1 MRHRRIHDLRRTFI
15 SLARDG
21 GADKLTPALRAANWW
36 ECRSTRRHEG
46 LVQWRHAGTSPRGI
60 AHRATVAAGDVRL
73 VRDRGGLVGS
83 HDVGLARASPSS
95 AREPT
100 ADDARSQRATHL
112 GGEQPQRRR
121 RQQPDHDQQRGPPDN
136 REPRLVLQRRYEEA
150 KADSITDTVIFTN
163 NGNRATHLLD
173 MRVLD
178 ADDNQV
184 MSYKPP
190 CDLVDP
196 RLPANIEPGHAVT
209 FKLKITAEQ
218 TQRARWF
225 EWVREG
231 QVNERRPW
239 TNRDLYIYVSAAVA
253 SPGSS

>member
-1 MRHRRIHDLRRTFI
+1 MDRGNAQQEQYCRVEAAHDV
-15 SLARDG
+15 SVLA
-21 GADKLTPALRAANWW
+21 
-36 ECRSTRRHEG
+36 TRRCR
-46 LVQWRHAGTSPRGI
+46 QGTLACRTHSEQHSWGANSPN
-60 AHRATVAAGDVRL
+60 VAGDHNQITINNGV
-73 VRDRGGLVGS
+73 
-83 HDVGLARASPSS
+83 
-95 AREPT
+95 
-100 ADDARSQRATHL
+100 
-112 GGEQPQRRR
+112 
-121 RQQPDHDQQRGPPDN
+121 PPDN
-136 REPRLVLQRRYEEA
+136 RESRLVLQRRYEEA